1 MTFTLIDCVLSTA
14 IVLICV
20 AVLMHI
26 VKSPR
31 DAHGH
36 TRK

>member
-1 MTFTLIDCVLSTA
+1 MTGIEYIFGGA
-14 IVLICV
+14 IVLIGI

-26 VKSPR
+26 AKSPR
-31 DAHGH
+31 DAHGK